1 MSQQKTPIPQPR
13 TERWES
19 VKPKPVPCKS
29 VNEDLILPLPEQF
42 QDGYSL
48 IPKPRTDRPLQIP
61 KIKELNQALKGHA
74 KSYRINIG

>member
-1 MSQQKTPIPQPR
+1 MSQQKKPIPQPR

-19 VKPKPVPCKS
+19 IKPKPVPSKS

-61 KIKELNQALKGHA
+61 KIKELNQALKGPA
-74 KSYRINIG
+74 KPYGINIG